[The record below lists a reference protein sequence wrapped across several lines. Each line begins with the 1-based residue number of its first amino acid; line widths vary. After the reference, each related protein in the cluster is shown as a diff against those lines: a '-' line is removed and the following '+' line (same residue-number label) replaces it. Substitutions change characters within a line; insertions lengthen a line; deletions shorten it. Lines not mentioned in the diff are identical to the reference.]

1 MQTDSF
7 ASCRVAEE
15 YRYRESTLHVMDMRV
30 PRKRL
35 VTQAVV
41 HLYAEQP
48 ADFLNALRLDER
60 SPPGRTVHFHRL
72 LH

>member
-1 MQTDSF
+1 M
-7 ASCRVAEE
+7 
-15 YRYRESTLHVMDMRV
+15 ESTLHVTDMRA

-60 SPPGRTVHFHRL
+60 SPPERTVHFSRL

>member
-1 MQTDSF
+1 M
-7 ASCRVAEE
+7 
-15 YRYRESTLHVMDMRV
+15 LHVMDMRV

-41 HLYAEQP
+41 HLYAKQP